1 VIQAKGGK
9 DIKVR
14 ETYYA
19 WAKMLR
25 VEGEQKGSKAE
36 VRYFARANVIHAGGE
51 KRASR

>member
-1 VIQAKGGK
+1 MIQAKGGK

-19 WAKMLR
+19 WAKMLQ
-25 VEGEQKGSKAE
+25 VEGEQKAIKAE
-36 VRYFARANVIHAGGE
+36 VRYFARANMIHAEGE